1 MVSFFC
7 DVGEIDITRRYSDF
21 FLLREILVKRW
32 PGFYIPSLPE
42 KKTIGSD
49 DKLFVESRRRGLEY
63 FLTTIAENERLWK
76 SEVHESLCRKL
87 ASF

>member
-1 MVSFFC
+1 M
-7 DVGEIDITRRYSDF
+7 
-21 FLLREILVKRW
+21 LREIMVRRW

-63 FLTTIAENERLWK
+63 FLVGLSENERLWQ
-76 SEVHESLCRKL
+76 SEVVMS
-87 ASF
+87 